1 MVAALSATT
10 LGYLTGVLFA
20 VIVLALVVSLT
31 IVNAVLAGV
40 GGGPKSHLASI
51 GESLGRVA
59 DNTDPVPPTLLAIND
74 GLAGLAKEMRAIL
87 GHLATGKAVFD
98 GYADGT
104 MG

>member
-1 MVAALSATT
+1 MLAALSVTT
-10 LGYLTGVLFA
+10 LGYLTGVLFG
-20 VIVLALVVSLT
+20 VIVTALLVSLA
-31 IVNAVLAGV
+31 IVNAILARV
-40 GGGPKSHLASI
+40 GGGPRSHLASI

-59 DNTDPVPPTLLAIND
+59 GNTDPVPPTLLAIND
-74 GLAGLAKEMRAIL
+74 GLAALATEMRTIL